1 MYLQEED
8 NYCSEMLKTKLFRLY
23 IENVRDT
30 FTTKVTKIISLQT
43 ISFPNI
49 PLLIV
54 QQWFFKESDLKLPH
68 VS

>member
-30 FTTKVTKIISLQT
+30 VTTKVTKILSLQT
-43 ISFPNI
+43 ISLPNI

-54 QQWFFKESDLKLPH
+54 QQWFLKEGNLKLPH

>member
-30 FTTKVTKIISLQT
+30 VTTKVTKIISLQT
-43 ISFPNI
+43 ISLPNI

-54 QQWFFKESDLKLPH
+54 QQWFFKEGNLKLPH